1 APSFITGS
9 LIARFGVS
17 QIILTGCA
25 LLAGTAL
32 VASHGSSLLHFFCAL
47 VLLGVGWN
55 FLFIGGSTLLTG
67 THSETERGKVQGTND
82 LLIFAMVTISSLL
95 AGKLLHLLGWA
106 SMNLAMLPLI
116 SLVAITTL
124 WLALR
129 QRSLNTA

>member
-1 APSFITGS
+1 
-9 LIARFGVS
+9 
-17 QIILTGCA
+17 CA
-25 LLAGTAL
+25 LLTGTAL
-32 VASHGSSLLHFFCAL
+32 IANHGNSLMHFFSAL

-67 THSETERGKVQGTND
+67 THSETERGKVQGVND

-116 SLVAITTL
+116 ALVAMATL
-124 WLALR
+124 WLVLK
-129 QRSLNTA
+129 QRAARLAGHSE